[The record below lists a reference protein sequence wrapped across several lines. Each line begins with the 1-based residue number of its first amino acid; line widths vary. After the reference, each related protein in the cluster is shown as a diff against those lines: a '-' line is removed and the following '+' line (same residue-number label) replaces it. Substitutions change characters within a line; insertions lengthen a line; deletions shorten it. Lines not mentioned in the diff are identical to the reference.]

1 MPVLPTPP
9 QEDPGTT
16 GTAGAEYTSGR
27 LASNDVRPSSSSSRC
42 CLPSCFGRCK
52 RRQAFA
58 DQLAGPTSAAVCI
71 LRSVRAT
78 APQWGDPR
86 RRWQRHGCDR
96 VAIPSDMIPI
106 GRDLTRMPISALTD
120 MPSSVTSRSCPVAVV
135 DVEGR
140 DLAQLP
146 RVGRRQVPM
155 GGRRRTLVNF
165 RVHHRRGRWWRR
177 HMVRW
182 CRGPTRSGAVADRN
196 AR

>member
-1 MPVLPTPP
+1 VLNCIDARIAIHACESRAPLWDEEGPGCRSYPP

-135 DVEGR
+135 DVAAR
-140 DLAQLP
+140 DLTHMP
-146 RVGRRQVPM
+146 R
-155 GGRRRTLVNF
+155 
-165 RVHHRRGRWWRR
+165 RVRPQQSTRRGKIRE
-177 HMVRW
+177 VV
-182 CRGPTRSGAVADRN
+182 CDFAASG
-196 AR
+196 

>member
-146 RVGRRQVPM
+146 SCVRFRNGA
-155 GGRRRTLVNF
+155 GGAIMAPCRTFRSRTCRTTRTLCCDS
-165 RVHHRRGRWWRR
+165 GQAR
-177 HMVRW
+177 HTSH
-182 CRGPTRSGAVADRN
+182 CRSTCARS
-196 AR
+196 

>member
-1 MPVLPTPP
+1 MRASRGLLYGMKKGRGAGLTHP
-9 QEDPGTT
+9 QEDLDTT
-16 GTAGAEYTSGR
+16 RPCGAEYTSGR

-146 RVGRRQVPM
+146 RVGCPPTPSSE
-155 GGRRRTLVNF
+155 RRR
-165 RVHHRRGRWWRR
+165 RK
-177 HMVRW
+177 
-182 CRGPTRSGAVADRN
+182 S
-196 AR
+196 

>member
-135 DVEGR
+135 EVEGHDHPHIMPMR
-140 DLAQLP
+140 
-146 RVGRRQVPM
+146 GRPKCPDVPHLTSPT
-155 GGRRRTLVNF
+155 GGRRNHAARAF
-165 RVHHRRGRWWRR
+165 MRVGSDS
-177 HMVRW
+177 V
-182 CRGPTRSGAVADRN
+182 V
-196 AR
+196 

>member
-120 MPSSVTSRSCPVAVV
+120 MPSSVTSRSCPESVV
-135 DVEGR
+135 GSWGGQPCPDV
-140 DLAQLP
+140 Q
-146 RVGRRQVPM
+146 RREPACPPQARSVW
-155 GGRRRTLVNF
+155 
-165 RVHHRRGRWWRR
+165 VH
-177 HMVRW
+177 
-182 CRGPTRSGAVADRN
+182 GPTIGFPLAGVPTPG
-196 AR
+196 